1 MRSISVRI
9 GLVVLSVLGGVSA
22 RCRSQ
27 PGQAGFPT
35 TDDWAALNETIDGRL
50 ITAVPSAKACAE
62 LGCTDAQWS
71 SAVFRNA
78 LPGQMNVVSIASSF
92 LLDPSY

>member
-1 MRSISVRI
+1 MRLASGVA
-9 GLVVLSVLGGVSA
+9 LVVFAVLEGVFA

-27 PGQAGFPT
+27 PGEPGFPL
-35 TDDWAALNETIDGRL
+35 TDDWAALNDTVDGRL
-50 ITAVPSAKACAE
+50 ISVVPSAKACAE

-92 LLDPSY
+92 LF

>member
-1 MRSISVRI
+1 MRPASGVA
-9 GLVVLSVLGGVSA
+9 LVVLAVLDGVFA

-27 PGQAGFPT
+27 PGQPGFPT
-35 TDDWAALNETIDGRL
+35 TDDWAALNDTVEGRL
-50 ITAVPSAKACAE
+50 ITVVPSAKACAE

-78 LPGQMNVVSIASSF
+78 LPGQMNVVSVTSSIS
-92 LLDPSY
+92 L